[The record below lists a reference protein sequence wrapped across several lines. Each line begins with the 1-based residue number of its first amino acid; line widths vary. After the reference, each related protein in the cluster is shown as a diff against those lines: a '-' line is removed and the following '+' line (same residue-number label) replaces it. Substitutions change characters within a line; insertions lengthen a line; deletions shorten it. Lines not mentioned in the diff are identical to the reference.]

1 MFSKRAKLLNLSVT
15 DPSPLMKS
23 RLKTRVHL
31 APSSPWYGLQMGYVL
46 VSLPMSV
53 ILTVWAPLSRS
64 CPVRAVAALV
74 CAVLDGSLRRR
85 VAPL

>member
-1 MFSKRAKLLNLSVT
+1 
-15 DPSPLMKS
+15 MKS
-23 RLKTRVHL
+23 GLKMRVHL
-31 APSSPWYGLQMGYVL
+31 GPSSPWYGLQMGYVF

-53 ILTVWAPLSRS
+53 MLTVWAPLSRS

-74 CAVLDGSLRRR
+74 CAVLEGSLPRQ